1 LISDLLKSLFL
12 LNSPR
17 IIRNLSI
24 SRFCLFL
31 KVLPQH
37 SFLSTEQFPPRKA
50 HPLDLAAPPALKLGV
65 EHLEYLFLHR
75 FLSIGLTK
83 SDYVGPLSFNY
94 LTLLDLFMVRDQLFN
109 EAELYPIEQKAVLL
123 LD

>member
-1 LISDLLKSLFL
+1 
-12 LNSPR
+12 
-17 IIRNLSI
+17 
-24 SRFCLFL
+24 
-31 KVLPQH
+31 
-37 SFLSTEQFPPRKA
+37 
-50 HPLDLAAPPALKLGV
+50 LGV

>member
-1 LISDLLKSLFL
+1 M
-12 LNSPR
+12 NSPR

-24 SRFCLFL
+24 SRFPLHL

-37 SFLSTEQFPPRKA
+37 SFLPTEQLPTRKA
-50 HPLDLAAPPALKLGV
+50 HPLDFAAPPALKLGV
-65 EHLEYLFLHR
+65 EHLKYLFLHR
-75 FLSIGLTK
+75 FLSIGQTK

-94 LTLLDLFMVRDQLFN
+94 FTLLDLLMVSDQLVN
-109 EAELYPIEQKAVLL
+109 ESELYPIEQKAVLL